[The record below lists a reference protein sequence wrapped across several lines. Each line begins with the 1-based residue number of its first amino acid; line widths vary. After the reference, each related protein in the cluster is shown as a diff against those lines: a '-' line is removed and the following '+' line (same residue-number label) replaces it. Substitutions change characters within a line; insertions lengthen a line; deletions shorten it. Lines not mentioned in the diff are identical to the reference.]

1 MTYLPDLFATEA
13 AQLIAAGKL
22 SSVELTRAYLDRIE
36 VRNPLVRAWC
46 AIDED
51 LALSA
56 AAEADASPPRSPLHG
71 VPFGVKDVIDT
82 ADLPT
87 EYGSPIHAGR
97 KPAKDAS
104 CVAKMRSAGAVHLG
118 KLVTTEFAMYSPNG
132 TRHPHNLERT
142 PGGSSSGTA
151 AAVADRQV
159 PLAFG
164 NQTAGSLV
172 RPAAFCGVFGLKP
185 THGIVETDGILPLQP
200 YFDTLGYMARSVDD
214 LRAFFGIVSGL
225 TGPADWEEP
234 RAPRIGLFRTYQWE
248 HAEPE
253 TRFVL
258 ETVAQSLAANGCDVR
273 EFDLPQDYAGLI
285 EVHRAVLYRGISR
298 SLAAD
303 YERAGEQ
310 MSEILQSI
318 IEEGRALDE
327 EAFEARFATADRMRN
342 MINDDF
348 GDFDALIC
356 PSAPGEAPFG
366 LGTGSPVFQVTW
378 TLLGVPCINL
388 PLGTGPNGMPVGVQL
403 VGRRHDDVRLLALA
417 KYLMERAE
425 PVDMSARVVA
435 AG

>member
-1 MTYLPDLFATEA
+1 
-13 AQLIAAGKL
+13 IAAREI
-22 SSVELTRAYLDRIE
+22 SSLELTKAYLDRIRM
-36 VRNPLVRAWC
+36 RNPLVRAWC
-46 AIDED
+46 AVDED
-51 LALSA
+51 LALRA

-87 EYGSPIHAGR
+87 ECGTPIHAGR
-97 KPAKDAS
+97 RPAKDAS
-104 CVAKMRSAGAVHLG
+104 CVAKMRAAGAVHLG
-118 KLVTTEFAMYSPNG
+118 KLVTTEYAMYSPNG

-214 LRAFFGIVSGL
+214 LQAFFGIVSGL
-225 TGPADWEEP
+225 DGSATWNEP
-234 RAPRIGLFRTYQWE
+234 RAPRIGLFRTYQWD

-258 ETVAQSLAANGCDVR
+258 EEVAASLAGNGCDVS
-273 EFDLPQDYAGLI
+273 EFSLPEDYAGLVA
-285 EVHRAVLYRGISR
+285 VHRAVLYHGIAQ

-303 YERAGEQ
+303 YQSAGDR

-327 EAFEARFATADRMRN
+327 ETFNQQFAIADRMRN
-342 MINDDF
+342 AINDDF

-388 PLGTGPNGMPVGVQL
+388 PLGTGPNGMPIGVQL
-403 VGRRHDDVRLLALA
+403 IGRRHDDVRLLALA
-417 KYLMERAE
+417 NYLFERAE
-425 PVDMSARVVA
+425 TVDMTVPAAA